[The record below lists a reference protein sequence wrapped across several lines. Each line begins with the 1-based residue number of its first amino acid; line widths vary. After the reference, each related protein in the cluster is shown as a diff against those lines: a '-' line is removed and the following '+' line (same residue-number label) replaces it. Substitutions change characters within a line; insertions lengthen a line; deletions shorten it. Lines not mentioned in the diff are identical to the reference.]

1 MMSKQLR
8 NLIKILVEEYMSSL
22 PSKEQIVSP
31 NARRVRASEIPPP
44 RISGH
49 ILPPIDR
56 NSHMLSRNNFG
67 KEISKKELSDE
78 KIKDIIKKHNI
89 TQRNCLDML
98 SGDKDLRKELGLGD
112 LHMKNSEYYK
122 KIYRIV
128 VNEAN

>member
-1 MMSKQLR
+1 MSQLR

-22 PSKEQIVSP
+22 PSKDQIVSP
-31 NARRVRASEIPPP
+31 SARKVRASEIPPP
-44 RISGH
+44 RIAGRV
-49 ILPPIDR
+49 LPPIDR
-56 NSHMLSRNNFG
+56 NSHMLSKNNNVN
-67 KEISKKELSDE
+67 KEVSKKELSDE

-128 VNEAN
+128 ANEAN